1 MLGTYNKVCSEE
13 SWKLN
18 TEKKGIM
25 ANMDKNERQKQ
36 LTLRLPEHLHREFK
50 VNTAKKGQ
58 SMGEVAVELIRKYLD
73 GAMKD

>member
-1 MLGTYNKVCSEE
+1 MAGG
-13 SWKLN
+13 KL
-18 TEKKGIM
+18 EIQHRKDEIM
-25 ANMDKNERQKQ
+25 ADMEKNDRRKQ